1 MTDITSRQDL
11 ELLMGH
17 FYSSLL
23 EDPEIRPIFT
33 DIAKVDLTAH
43 LPIIVDFWEQA
54 LFGKGTY
61 RNNTLAIHQQLH
73 QKAELTAQNFKTWL
87 SCFDSAV
94 DANFKGPMAEKIKTR
109 ALSIATIMQIKI
121 HS

>member
-1 MTDITSRQDL
+1 MTDITTRQDL
-11 ELLMGH
+11 ELLMGQ
-17 FYSSLL
+17 FYTSLL

-33 DIAKVDLTAH
+33 EIAKIDLTTH

-61 RNNTLAIHQQLH
+61 RNNTLAIHQQLN
-73 QKAELTAQNFKTWL
+73 QKAQLTTQNFKTWL
-87 SCFDSAV
+87 SCFDTTV

-109 ALSIATIMQIKI
+109 ALSIATVMQIKI